1 MHYNDVGIICR
12 YVMMMMQIYNELESV
27 VVSKLASQHEGPVFD
42 SRDGLLS
49 IQIYYL
55 PLDQKYTD
63 IKTVRTH
70 LKDGDASFQ
79 DELKWH

>member
-1 MHYNDVGIICR
+1 M
-12 YVMMMMQIYNELESV
+12 
-27 VVSKLASQHEGPVFD
+27 VSKLASQHEGPVFD
-42 SRDGLLS
+42 STDGLLS
-49 IQIYYL
+49 SMKIYSL
-55 PLDQKYTD
+55 PMDQKYTD

>member
-1 MHYNDVGIICR
+1 MMNYNDVN
-12 YVMMMMQIYNELESV
+12 YNEIDSV
-27 VVSKLASQHEGPVFD
+27 VVSKLASQHKGPVFD

-49 IQIYYL
+49 SIQIYSL

>member
-1 MHYNDVGIICR
+1 MISSSRSWNDEV
-12 YVMMMMQIYNELESV
+12 YNEIFSV
-27 VVSKLASQHEGPVFD
+27 VVSKLASQHENLVFN

-49 IQIYYL
+49 IQIYSL

>member
-1 MHYNDVGIICR
+1 MCLYNSTVYSD
-12 YVMMMMQIYNELESV
+12 LDSV
-27 VVSKLASQHEGPVFD
+27 VVSKLTSEHGVPVFD

-49 IQIYYL
+49 IQIYSL
-55 PLDQKYTD
+55 PQDQKYTD